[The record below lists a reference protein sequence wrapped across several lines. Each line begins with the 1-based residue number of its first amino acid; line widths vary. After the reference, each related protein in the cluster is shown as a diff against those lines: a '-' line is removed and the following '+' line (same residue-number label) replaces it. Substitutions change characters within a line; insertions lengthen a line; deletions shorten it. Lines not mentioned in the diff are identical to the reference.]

1 MILNQHKASCR
12 KGRVDAAGGVGQKQ
26 NFSPHQFHQP
36 CRKHHIRDRIA
47 LIVMNPSLHAYHR
60 HILYITEDK
69 LALMSRNRRYG
80 EILNFIIPDFSPHI
94 HAVRIIPQPG
104 AQNQRHPGL
113 KGNPFFNAFVAFQ
126 NLLIYL
132 IHSHSP
138 VLSLILFLFPSIP
151 CNLSCYRQ
159 CHISGCVPGRPVIT
173 AAYVFQPGCC
183 IHGGSFLDKIAI

>member
-1 MILNQHKASCR
+1 MDPA
-12 KGRVDAAGGVGQKQ
+12 
-26 NFSPHQFHQP
+26 
-36 CRKHHIRDRIA
+36 
-47 LIVMNPSLHAYHR
+47 LHADHR
-60 HILYITEDK
+60 NIAQIPENK
-69 LALMSRNRRYG
+69 LSRMSHNGTYRKTVDLLIGQLR
-80 EILNFIIPDFSPHI
+80 LNLDLI
-94 HAVRIIPQPG
+94 RKIPQPG